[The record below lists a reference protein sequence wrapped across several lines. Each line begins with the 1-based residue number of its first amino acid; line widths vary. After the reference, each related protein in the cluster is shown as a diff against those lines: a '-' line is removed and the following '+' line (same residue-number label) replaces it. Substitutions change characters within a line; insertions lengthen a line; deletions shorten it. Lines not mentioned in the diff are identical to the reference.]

1 MAFFRNLSIVLAL
14 QLSLWQACA
23 ASDIKPKDGD
33 SSSPQWLS
41 YDDTIFERA
50 RQEKKLVLLDL
61 EAVWCHWCHVMDHE
75 TYGDSEVQ
83 KILKDGY
90 LVVKVDQDKNP
101 LLSGKYEDYG
111 WPATI
116 IFDSSGRELVKK
128 RGYIK
133 PEKMRAML
141 EGFRRDPTPVGDGHS
156 EAEDVLS
163 KDAVGPKGTE
173 AGYSPAVYQ
182 ALLTKH
188 KNGYDTKNG
197 GWGFGQKFL
206 DWDSVEYSM
215 LKAAK
220 VNDPSFDKRAKQTLD
235 AQLNLL
241 DPAFGG
247 VYQYSTDGDWKHP
260 HFEKIMQMQAENM
273 RIYALAAKVY
283 KNPKYLAAAKS
294 IAAYLQD
301 FLRSQDGVFYTS
313 QDADLVQGKHSAD
326 YFKLDRAGRLKL
338 GQPIVDKHVY
348 ARENGW
354 AITALANLYA
364 ASGDR
369 VYLDMACRAL
379 SAIEKSHS
387 SKGGFSHEAIAISP
401 MAAPGGAAGSFYLAD
416 NLAMARAYLALY
428 AATGG
433 RDYLAKA
440 SKLADFIDS
449 HFRAAAGD
457 GYVNAD
463 SSAEASKVLKPVAL
477 LDDNVM
483 LARFSNLL
491 YRYTGEVRFG
501 NMNRRCL
508 AYLGTKE
515 AVNKRQILT
524 AGILLAVE
532 ESQSEPFH
540 ITVVGAKS
548 DAEAAK
554 LFSFASQ
561 LPLTYL
567 RLEWFDKRE
576 GPLPGASLELP
587 ELERPAAFICS
598 GGTCSRPSFDQSSL
612 LKAFEKL
619 KSNK

>member
-1 MAFFRNLSIVLAL
+1 MAFFKSLSIVLVL
-14 QLSLWQACA
+14 QLSLWQAAA
-23 ASDIKPKDGD
+23 ASPSQANEG
-33 SSSPQWLS
+33 SSLAPQWLA
-41 YDDTIFERA
+41 YDDSVFERA
-50 RQEKKLVLLDL
+50 RREKKLVLLDL

-75 TYGDSEVQ
+75 TYGDAEVQ
-83 KILKDGY
+83 KTLKNGY

-116 IFDSSGRELVKK
+116 IFDSTGRELVKK
-128 RGYIK
+128 RGYI
-133 PEKMRAML
+133 PPMKMRAML
-141 EGFRRDPTPVGDGHS
+141 EGFLKDPTPLSENPAEPADISTGDAMDPNK
-156 EAEDVLS
+156 AETS
-163 KDAVGPKGTE
+163 
-173 AGYSPAVYQ
+173 YSQAIYQ
-182 ALLTKH
+182 ALLRKH
-188 KNGYDTKNG
+188 KDGYDTKNG

-215 LKAAK
+215 LMAAK
-220 VNDPSFDKRAKQTLD
+220 ESDPSFDKRAKQTLD

-247 VYQYSTDGDWKHP
+247 VYQYSTHGDWKHP

-273 RIYALAAKVY
+273 RVYALAAKVY

-301 FLRSQDGVFYTS
+301 FLQSQDGVFYTS

-338 GQPIVDKHVY
+338 GQPIIDKHVY

-369 VYLDMACRAL
+369 AYLNLASRAL
-379 SAIEKSHS
+379 LGLEKSHS
-387 SKGGFSHEAIAISP
+387 SQGGFSHEAISP
-401 MAAPGGAAGSFYLAD
+401 KSASAKFYLSD

-428 AATGG
+428 AAIGG
-433 RDYLAKA
+433 RDYLTKA
-440 SKLADFIDS
+440 CRLADFIDS
-449 HFRAAAGD
+449 HFRASARQ

-463 SSAEASKVLKPVAL
+463 NSAEASSVIKPVAL

-483 LARFSNLL
+483 LARLSNML
-491 YRYTGEVRFG
+491 YRYTGEARFQQ
-501 NMNRRCL
+501 MNLRCL
-508 AYLGTKE
+508 SYLGSKE

-548 DAEAAK
+548 DGNAAK
-554 LFSFASQ
+554 LFSFAGQ
-561 LPLTYL
+561 LPITYL
-567 RLEWFDKRE
+567 RLEWFDKSE

-587 ELERPAAFICS
+587 ELDRAAAFICS
-598 GGTCSRPSFDQSSL
+598 GGTCSRPSFDQASL